1 MKSSLGNGRNLR
13 NAWKRDSWMGPVMA
27 ILLLVGAVP
36 VQAQQSDI
44 WRMSNQQLLEALK
57 GDAAPEI
64 TNPELRRQIS
74 YERGAAYVAGVA
86 DATDGKTWCI
96 EGGVLIHELTDR
108 VFSHLQTLAPEALQ
122 QNAAISV
129 SAALS
134 KSFPCKEK

>member
-1 MKSSLGNGRNLR
+1 MKSSLGNGRNLP
-13 NAWKRDSWMGPVMA
+13 NAWKRDLWIGSVTA
-27 ILLLVGAVP
+27 ILLFVGTAP
-36 VQAQQSDI
+36 VQAQQPDI
-44 WRMSNQQLLEALK
+44 WRMNSQQLLEALK

-64 TNPELRRQIS
+64 TNPELRRQVS

-108 VFSHLQTLAPEALQ
+108 VFSHLRTLAPEALQ

>member
-1 MKSSLGNGRNLR
+1 
-13 NAWKRDSWMGPVMA
+13 MA
-27 ILLLVGAVP
+27 ILLLVCIASA
-36 VQAQQSDI
+36 QAQQPDI
-44 WRMSNQQLLEALK
+44 WRMNSQQLLEALR
-57 GDAAPEI
+57 GDAAPEV
-64 TNPELRRQIS
+64 TNPEHRRQIS

-86 DATDGKTWCI
+86 DATDGKTWCM

-108 VFSHLQTLAPEALQ
+108 VFTHLQTLAPEALQ

>member
-1 MKSSLGNGRNLR
+1 MNS
-13 NAWKRDSWMGPVMA
+13 
-27 ILLLVGAVP
+27 
-36 VQAQQSDI
+36 
-44 WRMSNQQLLEALK
+44 QQLLEALK

-64 TNPELRRQIS
+64 TNPELRRQVS

-86 DATDGKTWCI
+86 DATDGKTWCV

-108 VFSHLQTLAPEALQ
+108 VFSHLQTLAPETLQ
-122 QNAAISV
+122 QNAAIFV